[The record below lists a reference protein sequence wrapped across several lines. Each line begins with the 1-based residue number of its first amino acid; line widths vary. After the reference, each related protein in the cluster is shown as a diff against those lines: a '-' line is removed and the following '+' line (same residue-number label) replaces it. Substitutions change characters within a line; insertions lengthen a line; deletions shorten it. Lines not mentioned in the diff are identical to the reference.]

1 MKICW
6 LIYSIEVR
14 TNYVYLL
21 NVCLKLEMKETN
33 LKCEIS
39 KSKMETIKSDGKI
52 RKQLFLLST
61 VNDFFE
67 CT

>member
-21 NVCLKLEMKETN
+21 NVCLKLKMKETN